1 MTGKWQLSHQ
11 VINKIWC
18 VGAPTLLHWR
28 TNMSIYVPADM
39 YVPVQMDNSAQNGK
53 EINLELHNYDV
64 KNHTLENLVESAI
77 ALMHKQ
83 LDYKVMMT
91 EAETGRKVVSI
102 TEVVKLQ
109 DAYRTYKLTLD
120 NNAVVSVSIKKPYC
134 K

>member
-1 MTGKWQLSHQ
+1 
-11 VINKIWC
+11 
-18 VGAPTLLHWR
+18 
-28 TNMSIYVPADM
+28 MSIYVPEDM
-39 YVPVQMDNSAQNGK
+39 YVPVQMDNSVQNGK
-53 EINLELHNYDV
+53 EINLELRNDDV
-64 KNHTLENLVESAI
+64 KNHTLESLIESAI
-77 ALMHKQ
+77 SLMHKQ

-102 TEVVKLQ
+102 TEVIKLQ